1 MRQKN
6 SIVRKMRNFSGK
18 RDRRGRVL
26 RGWQSTSW
34 PRPRGAERP
43 GMPSLSCADD
53 KKSLPHGREGRTRA
67 RAGLA
72 RKPGRRGQVL
82 CGWQSTSWPR
92 PRGAERPG
100 MPSLSCADDKK
111 SLPHGREGR
120 TRARAGLAR
129 KPGRRGQVLCG
140 WQSTPWPRPRGMLL
154 TDSARPA
161 QVASRRAMPGPR
173 RGSTHTRRPSR
184 APGRIDRPHP

>member
-1 MRQKN
+1 MKHLHPLQIVRKCVGMRVLRKNKDKKYCFDEKTSVKARKKSNKRQKN

-18 RDRRGRVL
+18 R
-26 RGWQSTSW
+26 
-34 PRPRGAERP
+34 
-43 GMPSLSCADD
+43 
-53 KKSLPHGREGRTRA
+53 
-67 RAGLA
+67 
-72 RKPGRRGQVL
+72 GRRVQVL

-100 MPSLSCADDKK
+100 MPSSSCADDKK

-154 TDSARPA
+154 TGSARPA
-161 QVASRRAMPGPR
+161 QAASRRAMPGPR